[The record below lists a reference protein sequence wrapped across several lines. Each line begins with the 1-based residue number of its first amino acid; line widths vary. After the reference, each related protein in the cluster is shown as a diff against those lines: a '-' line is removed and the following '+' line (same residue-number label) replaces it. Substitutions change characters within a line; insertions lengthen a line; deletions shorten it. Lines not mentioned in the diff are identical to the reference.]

1 MGAQAVPTSL
11 PATKPAMASPLLFH
25 PLLSGAGS
33 GAGTPRFGSREPRP
47 LPDKAQPGAASLG
60 GALPSRPC
68 TASSAHPDRAR
79 AKEPRRGRHTR
90 EGVPRLGVPCPG
102 SPHPRRPG
110 KDMGYRPAGDTSC
123 AAAWSARD
131 RRRRWPPAPGTGRAA
146 PRRRPARR
154 RARPPDS
161 RGATHWAPTP
171 APPLA
176 PGPQG
181 SPGTPP
187 PPPGPGLARPGARGP
202 RRPPARPRSW

>member
-1 MGAQAVPTSL
+1 MPTSL
-11 PATKPAMASPLLFH
+11 LATKPAVASPLLFH
-25 PLLSGAGS
+25 PLSSGAGS
-33 GAGTPRFGSREPRP
+33 GAGTPRSDQESRGRCPTKRS
-47 LPDKAQPGAASLG
+47 PGPPLG
-60 GALPSRPC
+60 GALPSRRC

-79 AKEPRRGRHTR
+79 AKKPGRGRHTR
-90 EGVPRLGVPCPG
+90 EGVTRPEAPCPG

-146 PRRRPARR
+146 PRRRPAPR

-187 PPPGPGLARPGARGP
+187 PPPPGPGLARPGARGP